1 MSELGQIL
9 LRERVF
15 QVTCAQ
21 VTRLADVWYV
31 EIETEC
37 KVYDGE
43 NWELRLY
50 HQGLRL
56 EARTFEELPGTVASW
71 RSQDEPGYL
80 HPERGFL
87 YVFGH
92 HEVRDCT
99 LSFGEYN
106 GGRIQLRWEGLCDV
120 FWDAEFTENVPFR
133 CQCSAEASN
142 V

>member
-15 QVTCAQ
+15 WVNRAQ
-21 VTRLADVWYV
+21 VTRQAETWQV

-71 RSQDEPGYL
+71 RSQDEPGYP

-92 HEVRDCT
+92 HDVRDCT
-99 LSFGEYN
+99 LSFGECQD
-106 GGRIQLRWEGLCDV
+106 GRIPLRWEGLCDV
-120 FWDAEFTENVPFR
+120 FWEAEFAEDVPFC
-133 CQCSAEASN
+133 CQCSAETSAA
-142 V
+142 

>member
-1 MSELGQIL
+1 MSDLGQIL
-9 LRERVF
+9 LRGRAF
-15 QVTCAQ
+15 QVDRAQ
-21 VTRLADVWYV
+21 VARHADTWQV

-37 KVYDGE
+37 KVYDDE

-56 EARTFEELPGTVASW
+56 EAQTPEELPGIVVSW
-71 RSQDEPGYL
+71 RSRREPGYL
-80 HPERGFL
+80 HPEGGFL

-92 HEVRDCT
+92 HAVRDCT
-99 LSFGEYN
+99 LSFGEYQ

-120 FWDAEFTENVPFR
+120 FWDAEFTENVPFC
-133 CQCSAEASN
+133 CQCSAEVSN